1 MTGKQCVCMARVY
14 YCPIEPRL
22 RHACIGKKG
31 TFLFQVRDK
40 ARPRLSMHVRAKHS
54 TTVSPF
60 GMARFCLSTRSSII
74 QQGNSGVEI
83 TIPPGRA
90 SSMFLAL
97 LESESYCIK
106 LKPMFVRVLNN

>member
-1 MTGKQCVCMARVY
+1 M
-14 YCPIEPRL
+14 
-22 RHACIGKKG
+22 
-31 TFLFQVRDK
+31 FQMRDK

-60 GMARFCLSTRSSII
+60 GMARFCLFTRSSII

-90 SSMFLAL
+90 SSMFLSASLAL
-97 LESESYCIK
+97 PESESYCIK